1 MEKVSCV
8 ACGRLQAPFLYAADM
23 RIVIVCIRIKS
34 IFFSNVTY
42 HIMVTK
48 NVVISYVICWTLK
61 GTTIHHF
68 YHTALRPHH
77 WPLSL
82 AYVAS
87 FFAEAFLYLL
97 PKIYLL
103 VLQFP
108 PDALRDNIC
117 LGGLA

>member
-48 NVVISYVICWTLK
+48 NVVISYVIC
-61 GTTIHHF
+61 
-68 YHTALRPHH
+68 
-77 WPLSL
+77 
-82 AYVAS
+82 
-87 FFAEAFLYLL
+87 
-97 PKIYLL
+97 
-103 VLQFP
+103 
-108 PDALRDNIC
+108 
-117 LGGLA
+117 